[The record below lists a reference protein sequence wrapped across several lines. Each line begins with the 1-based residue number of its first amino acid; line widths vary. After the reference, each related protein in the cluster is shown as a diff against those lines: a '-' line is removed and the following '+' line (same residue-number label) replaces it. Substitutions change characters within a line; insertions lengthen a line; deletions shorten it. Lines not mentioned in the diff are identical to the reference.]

1 MKKVLILGAS
11 GMAGHVIY
19 SHLEAQL
26 DLSVVGTTYANF
38 LNNDCI
44 SLDIFDTQKVEKII
58 NEIQPEIVINC
69 VGSLIRESRISP
81 DRTIFCN
88 AFFPHFLRQITKK
101 INAKLIHISTDCV
114 FSGHKGSYSETDIK
128 DAVDIYGLSKSLGEI
143 EDRDNL
149 TIRTSIIG
157 PELKKNGEGL
167 FHWFMSQNQSVNGF
181 KSNYW
186 SGVTTLELAK
196 FICWVIEQPITGL
209 LHLTNGMPIS
219 KYDLLQKIN
228 AIHDKEI
235 RIESS
240 KDYICDKSLVKS
252 ERITYLVPNYDEM
265 LLEQKNFMNQH
276 RDFYA
281 HYSF

>member
-1 MKKVLILGAS
+1 
-11 GMAGHVIY
+11 
-19 SHLEAQL
+19 
-26 DLSVVGTTYANF
+26 
-38 LNNDCI
+38 
-44 SLDIFDTQKVEKII
+44 
-58 NEIQPEIVINC
+58 
-69 VGSLIRESRISP
+69 
-81 DRTIFCN
+81 
-88 AFFPHFLRQITKK
+88 
-101 INAKLIHISTDCV
+101 
-114 FSGHKGSYSETDIK
+114 
-128 DAVDIYGLSKSLGEI
+128 
-143 EDRDNL
+143 
-149 TIRTSIIG
+149 
-157 PELKKNGEGL
+157 
-167 FHWFMSQNQSVNGF
+167 MSQNQSVNGF